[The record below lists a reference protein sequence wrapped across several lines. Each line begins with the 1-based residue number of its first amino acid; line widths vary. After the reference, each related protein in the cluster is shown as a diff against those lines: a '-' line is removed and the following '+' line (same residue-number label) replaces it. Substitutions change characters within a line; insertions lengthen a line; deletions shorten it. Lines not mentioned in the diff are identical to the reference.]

1 MAEFQ
6 HFIPIFNK
14 ISLLCGPPSKRGKE
28 GEKEAQRHGDF
39 KENCIIKIQL
49 KLLLIWDTH
58 AYEHEKL
65 KCIK

>member
-28 GEKEAQRHGDF
+28 GEKEAQRHGMVALR
-39 KENCIIKIQL
+39 KVVLYKYN
-49 KLLLIWDTH
+49 
-58 AYEHEKL
+58 
-65 KCIK
+65 

>member
-28 GEKEAQRHGDF
+28 GEKEAQRHGGF
-39 KENCIIKIQL
+39 EENCII
-49 KLLLIWDTH
+49 
-58 AYEHEKL
+58 
-65 KCIK
+65 

>member
-28 GEKEAQRHGDF
+28 GEKEAQRQWWLQG
-39 KENCIIKIQL
+39 
-49 KLLLIWDTH
+49 KLYYINTIEITPHLGYSRL
-58 AYEHEKL
+58 
-65 KCIK
+65 